1 MTGNLQEQ
9 QAKKIAESV
18 EKMVSDRAASLSKSS
33 IGAIRPIF
41 LPVGKVCAVE
51 EALTSQEENNNSLIV
66 HYQYEQFNLK
76 TKLMQELAH
85 SFVKEPAF
93 DFLRTK

>member
-1 MTGNLQEQ
+1 MKEIDSVNLEDIIAFGKQWAKKVYLEFYMTGNLQEQ

-41 LPVGKVCAVE
+41 LPVGKVCAV
-51 EALTSQEENNNSLIV
+51 
-66 HYQYEQFNLK
+66 
-76 TKLMQELAH
+76 
-85 SFVKEPAF
+85 
-93 DFLRTK
+93 